1 MKFCSSNTLP
11 GSGDRKAARPGLGG
25 RLPFVGRRRS
35 EAGSERVVERAQ
47 ESFSFEHLLSSRPV
61 LILVA
66 DLTGSIDQE

>member
-1 MKFCSSNTLP
+1 
-11 GSGDRKAARPGLGG
+11 LGG

-35 EAGSERVVERAQ
+35 EAGSEQVVERAQ